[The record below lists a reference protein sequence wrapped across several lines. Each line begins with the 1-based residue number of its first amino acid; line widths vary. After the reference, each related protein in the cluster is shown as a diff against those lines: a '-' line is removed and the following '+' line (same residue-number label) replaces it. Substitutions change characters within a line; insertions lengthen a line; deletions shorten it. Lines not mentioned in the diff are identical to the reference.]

1 MQTSLTGRQQEL
13 RRLVE
18 EFMRERQKAK
28 TEKAA
33 PDAPSLSTNPAHHDP
48 AAWLAGAARRIRQIQ
63 LATHTL
69 KATHSK
75 AEGTSLY
82 CPPSEL
88 PQRSVVGSHCLGDEF
103 ALDAD
108 GNAAALDVFK
118 FLRLSH
124 DGSTFL
130 ELARAA
136 DPDLMRAL
144 GDNASQ
150 AAEWMLAWRAFAD
163 AKRICA
169 TPASHGLAKQIYWPV
184 GDDPHDDS
192 SFHLLLPLYASSLAH
207 RGYGV
212 LQEHRFGDQAKA
224 ARAARKEGAFCE
236 QPVYDYGEL
245 AVQKL
250 GGTKPQNISQLNS
263 ERRGENYLLPSL
275 PPVWQTKGPRSLKGR
290 DSVLRVFERMP
301 EVRELLRSLRAFLEA
316 DPDPTLETRHKRQGL
331 VEELIDTLL
340 QLAAAYRDQP
350 PGWSAEPS
358 HCLPEAERHWLD
370 PIGFARQRAEEGRPL
385 PTDTPEAVATAF
397 ANWLNARLSG
407 KLSMGHPE
415 FLEWRK
421 LTLSELEAESL
432 EVGDES

>member
-1 MQTSLTGRQQEL
+1 MHTSPSGRPYEL

-18 EFMRERQKAK
+18 GFLQERLMAK
-28 TEKAA
+28 TEKLA
-33 PDAPSLSTNPAHHDP
+33 PDDP
-48 AAWLAGAARRIRQIQ
+48 QYTDLRAQYERAAWLADAARRVSQIQ
-63 LATHTL
+63 MATHTL
-69 KATHSK
+69 KAIHPDAK
-75 AEGTSLY
+75 GTNLY
-82 CPPSEL
+82 CPPDAL
-88 PQRSVVGSHCLGDEF
+88 PRRDVVGSHCLDG
-103 ALDAD
+103 ALPVDVV

-118 FLRLSH
+118 LLRLKHGNQSL
-124 DGSTFL
+124 L
-130 ELARAA
+130 ELVQAGDDELAA
-136 DPDLMRAL
+136 AFSDDVEQGR
-144 GDNASQ
+144 
-150 AAEWMLAWRAFAD
+150 EWVRAFA
-163 AKRICA
+163 AIA
-169 TPASHGLAKQIYWPV
+169 QPAGRPRSHTQAKQIYWPV
-184 GDDPHDDS
+184 GDDPHDDEA
-192 SFHLLLPLYASSLAH
+192 FHLLLPLFPSSLAH

-250 GGTKPQNISQLNS
+250 GGSKPQNISQLNS

-358 HCLPEAERHWLD
+358 HCLPDAERHWLD